1 MLTPGEFVSIAEDCG
16 LIVPLGRWVLREA
29 CRQAPAWRDM
39 GMPPVAMA
47 VNTSALEFRDKDFLA
62 SLRGILEDTHLRP
75 SDLELELTESVLMHD
90 VKSTD
95 AVLNTLSAMGIHLA
109 VDDFGTG
116 YSSLSYLRRFP
127 IDTLKIDS
135 SFIHGITRNADS
147 ASLVS
152 AMINMGKSLKQRVIA
167 EGVETAAQA
176 AFLLERKCGLGQ
188 GYFFTR
194 PMAAEGLTSLL
205 RTGLALK
212 PYRPSQS

>member
-1 MLTPGEFVSIAEDCG
+1 
-16 LIVPLGRWVLREA
+16 
-29 CRQAPAWRDM
+29 
-39 GMPPVAMA
+39 MPPVAMA